1 MNPYVRVDFSFSRSL
16 LIVRQQVIHSYA
28 YTVLTVFLAAS
39 FLVLVLPLQALHSVL
54 PPTFV
59 SQKLAVTLSL
69 FSFSWLLLLAST
81 IAISTKQL
89 GSLYWVNPL
98 YLGAWL
104 AAILEL
110 VRAGRLGDP
119 GNERGYKSE
128 LFTTPEER
136 EAHTEG
142 EVSGRRLVHGV
153 VYEVPPQDEEGAHAE
168 AGEVEADPTEITPLM
183 HQHRRVSQGGGE
195 YVTLDAPETVALA
208 GKPRD
213 EFGWWLAQM
222 VVLAPATVVLVF
234 QLEVLLL
241 NALGHTLVDGSSP
254 VLGGSSLLHS
264 VPS

>member
-1 MNPYVRVDFSFSRSL
+1 M
-16 LIVRQQVIHSYA
+16 
-28 YTVLTVFLAAS
+28 LTVFLAAS

-81 IAISTKQL
+81 IVISAKHF

-98 YLGAWL
+98 YLGAWF
-104 AAILEL
+104 ATVLEL
-110 VRAGRLGDP
+110 VHAGRVGDP
-119 GNERGYKSE
+119 GNECGYKSE
-128 LFTTPEER
+128 LFTTSEER
-136 EAHTEG
+136 EAHAEG
-142 EVSGRRLVHGV
+142 EVPGRRLVRGV
-153 VYEVPPQDEEGAHAE
+153 VYEAPAPPQDVDGAQAE
-168 AGEVEADPTEITPLM
+168 AGEAETDPTEITPLI

-195 YVTLDAPETVALA
+195 YVTLDAPGVVELA

-213 EFGWWLAQM
+213 EFGWWIAQL
-222 VVLAPATVVLVF
+222 VVLVPATVVVVF

-254 VLGGSSLLHS
+254 VLGESSLLPS
-264 VPS
+264 VLS

>member
-1 MNPYVRVDFSFSRSL
+1 M
-16 LIVRQQVIHSYA
+16 
-28 YTVLTVFLAAS
+28 
-39 FLVLVLPLQALHSVL
+39 LVLPLQALHSVL

-183 HQHRRVSQGGGE
+183 HQHHRVSQGGGE

-254 VLGGSSLLHS
+254 VLGESSLLHS
-264 VPS
+264 VSS